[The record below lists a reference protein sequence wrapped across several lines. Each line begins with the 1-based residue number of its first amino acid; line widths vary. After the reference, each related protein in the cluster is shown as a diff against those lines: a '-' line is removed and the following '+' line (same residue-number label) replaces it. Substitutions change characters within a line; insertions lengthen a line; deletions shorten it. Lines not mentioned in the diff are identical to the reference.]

1 MSRNYRRDRHG
12 SRFFAMRHKYTTDAL
27 VLARTPLAE
36 SASLVTLLTEE
47 FGLVRAR
54 AEGLR
59 KPGAKLAHALQTLDR
74 SEVTLVRGK
83 EAWRISGAL
92 LTNHLFQSLDRNA
105 RLRAGRVNGL
115 LLRLVHGE
123 ANDPILFTIFTHFLH
138 VLPELSEEAQDA
150 AEVITALKMLSVL
163 GLDAGSIPEHETYE
177 PLSETTRRELVMR
190 VNRGIQASGL

>member
-1 MSRNYRRDRHG
+1 
-12 SRFFAMRHKYTTDAL
+12 MRHKYTTNAI

-36 SASLVTLLTEE
+36 SATLVTLLTRE

-83 EAWRISGAL
+83 EAWRLSGAL
-92 LTNHLFQSLDRNA
+92 LGERLFDKLTRPM

-123 ANDPILFTIFTHFLH
+123 ANDALLFDVFAQFLEA
-138 VLPELSEEAQDA
+138 LPSLSEEEQDA
-150 AEVITALKMLSVL
+150 AEIIAALRMLSLL
-163 GLDAGSIPEHETYE
+163 GLDAGPLPEEPHA
-177 PLSETTRRELVMR
+177 PLSEDERRALVTR